1 MASRASAS
9 VLEVG
14 ALLGYDRALFDAF
27 VHRIRRLPKKVTH
40 RDLGIGHGSMIA
52 TLTHIL
58 NVQESWLLYIVP
70 RRQRAI
76 DALWQDPTRKPKDW
90 KEFDAYAARVWGG
103 IEARLATLTDP
114 ELDRR
119 VKAFWMPGR
128 YTVRDAVLQISF
140 EEAHHIGELI
150 GAMWRLNIAPPTMT
164 WIELRPGSRNPKRP
178 RT

>member
-9 VLEVG
+9 VLEVR
-14 ALLGYDRALFDAF
+14 ALLDYDRTLFDAF
-27 VHRIRRLPKKVTH
+27 VRRIRRLPKKITH

-70 RRQRAI
+70 RRQREI

-90 KEFDAYAARVWGG
+90 KEFDAYAARVWDG
-103 IEARLATLTDP
+103 IEARLPTLTDQ
-114 ELDRR
+114 ELNRR

-150 GAMWRLNIAPPTMT
+150 GAMWRRNIEPPTMT
-164 WIELRPGSRNPKRP
+164 WIELWPGSRNPKRP